1 MTSSSALPI
10 ALGIT
15 GASGAPYW
23 VRFVEVVVAAGR
35 QVHIAASTQV
45 DTVCRTEL
53 GVSFE
58 KALEQAEARG
68 RELAAAA
75 LDTDPDRVPGSTHLF
90 DARDWYCP
98 MASGSA
104 KYAGMVVLP
113 CSMGT
118 LARIATGASDDL
130 ISRAADVALKERRK
144 LVLVPR
150 ETPLNLVH
158 LENMAAVTRAGA
170 VVLPAMPG
178 FYHRP
183 SRIEDLVDFI
193 VQRITDQ
200 LGLDVQLTRR
210 WGGQTLDT

>member
-1 MTSSSALPI
+1 MNSSAALPI

-23 VRFVEVVVAAGR
+23 VRFVEIVIAAGR
-35 QVHIAASTQV
+35 EVHVAASAQV

-53 GVSFE
+53 GLSFE
-58 KALEQAEARG
+58 DALASAEASG
-68 RELAAAA
+68 RAAASA
-75 LDTDPDRVPGSTHLF
+75 AAGSVHLF

-130 ISRAADVALKERRK
+130 ISRAADVSLKERRK

-183 SRIEDLVDFI
+183 SRVEDLVDFV
-193 VQRITDQ
+193 VQRIADQ
-200 LGLDVQLTRR
+200 LQLDVQLTRR
-210 WGGQTLDT
+210 WGEKA

>member
-1 MTSSSALPI
+1 MAPNAEDRRPL

-23 VRFVEVVVAAGR
+23 VRFVEVAVRAGVELHVAASGN
-35 QVHIAASTQV
+35 V
-45 DTVCRTEL
+45 DTVCRAEL
-53 GVSFE
+53 GDDFE
-58 KALEQAEARG
+58 TCLERAIERSGVGDDGAK
-68 RELAAAA
+68 
-75 LDTDPDRVPGSTHLF
+75 RVRVF
-90 DARDWYCP
+90 DKRDYHSP

-104 KYAGMVVLP
+104 RYAGMVILP

-118 LARIATGASDDL
+118 MARIAHGTSDDL

-158 LENMAAVTRAGA
+158 LETMSKVTRAGA

-183 SRIEDLVDFI
+183 ESIDDLVDFV
-193 VQRITDQ
+193 VQRIADQ
-200 LGLDVQLTRR
+200 LDLDVELTRR
-210 WGGQTLDT
+210 WGQRGR